1 MAEETVNMPTPPAGP
16 PPRRDDNDDE
26 VRRKE
31 AEHDDDDAS
40 DENSRDGPSRED
52 RTRLDDHGHGRRRRK
67 SRSRDHG
74 QRREKT
80 PRREDRKEEQPDP
93 RTGTV
98 ICGVCNMQVGGG
110 YYMGTNPIARPAS
123 TTKPAL
129 STPKDFLGRKR
140 KLARRKNG
148 PSGTAV
154 PQCREPLPGKQW
166 CCASGGPGHDD
177 EDTEGDPKRRPQD
190 EVDPR
195 IVVGPG
201 RRPEKPCQFLPGP
214 K

>member
-1 MAEETVNMPTPPAGP
+1 MTTTLLRRIVATVQAEKTGPGWMTMAMA
-16 PPRRDDNDDE
+16 
-26 VRRKE
+26 
-31 AEHDDDDAS
+31 AADAS
-40 DENSRDGPSRED
+40 PVRGITVSGGKRRRGVRTGKKSN
-52 RTRLDDHGHGRRRRK
+52 RTRERAPWYAGSATCRWAVA
-67 SRSRDHG
+67 
-74 QRREKT
+74 T
-80 PRREDRKEEQPDP
+80 
-93 RTGTV
+93 
-98 ICGVCNMQVGGG
+98 
-110 YYMGTNPIARPAS
+110 MGTNPIARPAS

-166 CCASGGPGHDD
+166 CCASGGLGHDD